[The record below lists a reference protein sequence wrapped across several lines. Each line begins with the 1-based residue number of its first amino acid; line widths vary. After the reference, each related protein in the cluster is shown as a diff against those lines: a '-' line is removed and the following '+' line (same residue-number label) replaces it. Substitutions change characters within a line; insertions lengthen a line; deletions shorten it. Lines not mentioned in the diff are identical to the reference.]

1 LLILFEQESTNKS
14 TKGTFEAKRAGVAGL
29 ERSVLEQHGQISSE
43 LDQAFK
49 DLRSLMENA
58 REMTLLANRLTEQN
72 KGQQQG
78 EEANQLQREMTL
90 LGIGSP
96 VSRDQISN
104 PDEYE
109 RELSRQVY
117 DYLMQVHYSVNTPI
131 SLIDLYCLYNRA
143 RGTDL
148 ISPEDLLRAVQLFPR
163 LGLHKWSVLH
173 FPSGLYALVPDTR
186 TQGQDAL
193 IGLAQHIAQLI
204 ASQGPLTSS
213 QLATRAHMSL
223 ALTLHATGHAEH
235 LGLICRDE
243 TVQGIVWW
251 NNIFT
256 CT

>member
-1 LLILFEQESTNKS
+1 M
-14 TKGTFEAKRAGVAGL
+14 
-29 ERSVLEQHGQISSE
+29 
-43 LDQAFK
+43 D
-49 DLRSLMENA
+49 NA
-58 REMTLLANRLTEQN
+58 REMTLLANKLTDQN

-96 VSRDQISN
+96 VSRDQISD
-104 PDEYE
+104 PDIYE

-117 DYLMQVHYSVNTPI
+117 DYLMQAHYSTNTPI

-163 LGLHKWSVLH
+163 LALHKWSVLH

-193 IGLAQHIAQLI
+193 TGLAQHIVQLI
-204 ASQGPLTSS
+204 TSQGPQTSS

-223 ALTLHATGHAEH
+223 ALTLHATSHAES

-243 TVQGIVWW
+243 TAQGVVWW
-251 NNIFT
+251 QNIFT

>member
-1 LLILFEQESTNKS
+1 MGKSDLHASFSLISLQESSNKS
-14 TKGTFEAKRAGVAGL
+14 TKGAFEAKRAGVAGL
-29 ERSVLEQHGQISSE
+29 ERSVLEQHGQISND

-49 DLRSLMENA
+49 DLRSLMDNA
-58 REMTLLANRLTEQN
+58 REMTLLANKLTEQN

-96 VSRDQISN
+96 VSRDQISD
-104 PDEYE
+104 PDVYE

-117 DYLMQVHYSVNTPI
+117 DYLMQAHYSSNTPI
-131 SLIDLYCLYNRA
+131 SVIDLYCLYNRA

-163 LGLHKWSVLH
+163 LALHKWSVLH

-193 IGLAQHIAQLI
+193 TGLAQHIVQLI
-204 ASQGPLTSS
+204 ESQGPQTSS
-213 QLATRAHMSL
+213 QLATRAHM
-223 ALTLHATGHAEH
+223 
-235 LGLICRDE
+235 
-243 TVQGIVWW
+243 
-251 NNIFT
+251 
-256 CT
+256 